1 MIEIIPTNT
10 CPPDLAEMSKR
21 SEFFAGFAQWV
32 QLDISDGAFTS
43 ALSWPYAEGQWDEL
57 ESMAAGALELPS
69 APPLQYETH
78 LMVEEPR
85 QLGMR
90 LAEAG
95 IARVIRHV
103 EAFGDDKEILSALY
117 SWRSA
122 GAREVGLA
130 LLLDTPLPVLEPMIG
145 ACDVVQV
152 MSIATLGAQGALYDA
167 RAVARIKELHTK
179 YPELV
184 ISVDGG
190 VSLKNI
196 AELATAGATRF
207 GVGSA
212 ITKAADPSA
221 AYAELKAT
229 AESALE

>member
-1 MIEIIPTNT
+1 MDIIPTNT
-10 CPPDLAEMSKR
+10 CPPDVAEMSKR
-21 SEFFAGFAQWV
+21 SEFFAGFAEWV

-43 ALSWPYAEGQWDEL
+43 ARSWPYGEGQWDEL
-57 ESMAAGALELPS
+57 ESMAAGGMDLPS

-85 QLGMR
+85 ELGMR

-95 IARVIRHV
+95 IVRIIGHV
-103 EAFGDDKEILSALY
+103 EAFADDKEILSALD
-117 SWRSA
+117 SWRTS

-152 MSIATLGAQGALYDA
+152 MSIATLGAQGAAYDA

-190 VSLKNI
+190 VSEKNI
-196 AELATAGATRF
+196 AELTRAGARRF

-212 ITKAADPSA
+212 ITKAPDPEE
-221 AYAELKAT
+221 AYRNLKAT
-229 AESALE
+229 AENALE